1 MRVLVLHS
9 DIPAHAP
16 PDEQDTLIQAEAI
29 AQALVSL
36 GHEIVK
42 APFTPQLRELKA
54 LVAETRAD
62 LLFNV
67 VEAVEGSGYRAA
79 QAIALFDELD
89 IAYTGNRSEP
99 VVTTCDKPLTKR
111 KLAAAGLPTPAWS
124 VPPDWQGLSD
134 TQTYIVKS
142 AREDSVVGLDDN
154 AVLQGRDAIRARSEY
169 CAQRYGNGWFAEA
182 FVDGRE
188 FNVAVLEENGRPR
201 VLPMAEMRFEA
212 WPEGKPKIVGYTAK
226 WDETSL
232 DATHTVRDFSWNAR
246 EPQLA
251 RRLRDLSEQAWELFG
266 LRGYAR
272 VDFRVD
278 ANGDPTI
285 LELNP
290 NPCIEPEAGFGAA
303 AREAGYDYR
312 ELIRRIVEAALRELG
327 NTTRHG
333 Q

>member
-9 DIPAHAP
+9 DIPPDAP

-42 APFTPQLRELKA
+42 APFTPHLDGLKA
-54 LVAETRAD
+54 LVRETRAD

-79 QAIALFDELD
+79 EAIALFDELG
-89 IAYTGNRSEP
+89 IPYTGNRSEP
-99 VVTTCDKPLTKR
+99 VVTTCDKPLAKR
-111 KLAAAGLPTPAWS
+111 KLADAGLPTPAWS
-124 VPPDWQGLSD
+124 VPPDWEGLSD
-134 TQTYIVKS
+134 TETYIVKS
-142 AREDSVVGLDDN
+142 AREDASVGLDDN
-154 AVLQGRDAIRARSEY
+154 AVLKGRDAILARARY
-169 CAQRYGNGWFAEA
+169 CTERYGDGWFAEA

-188 FNVAVLEENGRPR
+188 FNVAVLEENGRPC

-212 WPEGKPKIVGYTAK
+212 WPDGKPKIVGYTAK
-226 WDETSL
+226 WDENSL
-232 DATHTVRDFSWNAR
+232 DATHTVRDFAWASR
-246 EPQLA
+246 EPELA
-251 RRLRDLSEQAWELFG
+251 ATLRELSEQAWALFG

-278 ANGDPTI
+278 ANGYPTI

-303 AREAGYDYR
+303 ARGAGYDYR
-312 ELIRRIVEAALRELG
+312 ELIRRIVEAAMR
-327 NTTRHG
+327 
-333 Q
+333 